1 MLRDVAAV
9 SAGNYAELGRWDDA
23 RRLVHELVP
32 AIRAHPDAAGWESMV
47 APYAGH
53 LGVREELRAIV
64 ATAPPRTWSAWNDA
78 SLLSLDLDFR
88 GAAEIFAAMP
98 SPTFEAWQRRSAGAH
113 LIEAGRRA
121 EGEVELQKAL
131 AFYRSV
137 GATFFIQR
145 GEALL
150 AKSA

>member
-1 MLRDVAAV
+1 MLGSVLAISV
-9 SAGNYAELGRWDDA
+9 GNYAELGRWDDA
-23 RRLVHELVP
+23 RTLVDELIPV
-32 AIRAHPDAAGWESMV
+32 IRAHPGAAAGWEMV

-53 LGVREELRAIV
+53 LGVREELRQIV
-64 ATAPPRTWSAWNDA
+64 ETAPPSAWNDA
-78 SLLSLDLDFR
+78 SLRSLELDFR

-98 SPTFEAWQRRSAGAH
+98 SPTLEARQRSSAGEQ
-113 LIEAGRRA
+113 LIQAGRRA

-145 GEALL
+145 AEAHL